1 MQAIDT
7 AGTVDFATRLRRSQG
22 RSGRKCVASAKLTEG
37 ERGELDAAARA
48 DGKALSEW
56 AREVMLRE
64 ARSRRTDALFT
75 EIVATRM
82 LLNLVLKS
90 VACGEVMTPESFSAV
105 LTKVRTTKH
114 KQAFDMMEQYA
125 TPDQKES

>member
-7 AGTVDFATRLRRSQG
+7 AGTVDFVTRLRRSQG

-56 AREVMLRE
+56 AREVLLRE

-125 TPDQKES
+125 DPGLKK